1 MVAHTCPPSLGR
13 LKQGNLE
20 FKTSLGLLAA
30 LSPLLKTSRK
40 ALGDSPL
47 ESKLK
52 AGPVIVFIV
61 LGCFPENRR
70 VSLVF

>member
-13 LKQGNLE
+13 LKQGDLE
-20 FKTSLGLLAA
+20 FKTSLGLLAT
-30 LSPLLKTSRK
+30 LSPFLKKSRK

-61 LGCFPENRR
+61 FGCFPKDRG